1 MLLPESILFS
11 IFAVIVLLTAMR
23 IFSVPVRKIFSIV
36 ANTALGFVLLAVS
49 DLVATYT
56 SYPVTLGFNFINAAV
71 IGVGG
76 LPGLGLLYLLKWLF
90 GG

>member
-1 MLLPESILFS
+1 MPEQVLIAV
-11 IFAVIVLLTAMR
+11 FAVIAVFTVLRLCK
-23 IFSVPVRKIFSIV
+23 IPVKWIVRIV

-49 DLVATYT
+49 DSVATYT
-56 SYPVTLGFNFINAAV
+56 SLPVSLGFNWINAAV

-76 LPGLGLLYLLKWLF
+76 LPGLGLLYMLRWLF